1 MLRGT
6 LRKGAFG
13 QHCAFNGQLRQ
24 IKKGLSIVDQPTCR
38 RESLSG
44 RADVVGWHALY
55 SSTNTC
61 RTVMNVDAFLLH
73 RDACAGARQL
83 QQLLG
88 KTAEPLYLVNDTRCA
103 LCLLRADEL
112 CR

>member
-1 MLRGT
+1 MSMRSCCIAT
-6 LRKGAFG
+6 
-13 QHCAFNGQLRQ
+13 
-24 IKKGLSIVDQPTCR
+24 
-38 RESLSG
+38 
-44 RADVVGWHALY
+44 
-55 SSTNTC
+55 
-61 RTVMNVDAFLLH
+61 
-73 RDACAGARQL
+73 CAGARQL

>member
-1 MLRGT
+1 
-6 LRKGAFG
+6 
-13 QHCAFNGQLRQ
+13 
-24 IKKGLSIVDQPTCR
+24 
-38 RESLSG
+38 
-44 RADVVGWHALY
+44 
-55 SSTNTC
+55 
-61 RTVMNVDAFLLH
+61 MNVDAFLLH